1 MCFQTVLWMFSAQIR
16 LFSIGDMC
24 NFSHRKQVV
33 VSNLIGLL
41 LDQVKKSNHILTLPL
56 RLLDVNEICLIVPI
70 ILWNIVV
77 PFPLTSLIDFFM
89 LQNIPAVITLLPLLT
104 MVVESLPWDMGGECP
119 NSTGPLI
126 SVAHS
131 SEVLQLSS
139 LNMVASRPPEQG
151 PVQFGSMLIKW
162 SLWQRMVLFIK
173 GDKPLGSSMRSRL
186 SMLCL
191 RRFQNA
197 MAKGMGVTQEL

>member
-70 ILWNIVV
+70 IL
-77 PFPLTSLIDFFM
+77 
-89 LQNIPAVITLLPLLT
+89 
-104 MVVESLPWDMGGECP
+104 
-119 NSTGPLI
+119 
-126 SVAHS
+126 
-131 SEVLQLSS
+131 
-139 LNMVASRPPEQG
+139 
-151 PVQFGSMLIKW
+151 
-162 SLWQRMVLFIK
+162 
-173 GDKPLGSSMRSRL
+173 
-186 SMLCL
+186 
-191 RRFQNA
+191 
-197 MAKGMGVTQEL
+197 